1 MDFGVKKLKDTS
13 FYRKALQEIN
23 YSFGNYYLF
32 DRFIVAE
39 INEDVLFTW
48 EEHGKRVAED
58 LTNLYDND
66 GQDYVLI
73 THRINAYS
81 VMPTDWIKFFKHSYK
96 LKGYAI
102 VSYTRAGYLNAG
114 LEKIFLK
121 SKVKRFKSLENAIAW
136 AQEITNSKTLS
147 S

>member
-1 MDFGVKKLKDTS
+1 MKKLKDTP

-32 DRFIVAE
+32 DSFIIAE

-48 EEHGKRVAED
+48 ENHGKRVAED

-81 VMPTDWIKFFKHSYK
+81 VMPTDWIKFFKNSYK

-102 VSYTRAGYLNAG
+102 VSYTRAGFLNAG

-136 AQEITNSKTLS
+136 AQEIANSKTLS